1 SWHNNSLAD
10 FMDLIPNWLMN
21 TVLVAWFIVGT
32 FPMLNY
38 VADKAQFGG
47 VVGRARELNMF
58 DDRPWYGVGGYQFL
72 IVVVILIV
80 GYLINWYRNK

>member
-1 SWHNNSLAD
+1 
-10 FMDLIPNWLMN
+10 
-21 TVLVAWFIVGT
+21 
-32 FPMLNY
+32 MLNY